1 LLTFIKMKMKKFA
14 ILFLFA
20 SLQYINAQQTQI
32 SVQDSR
38 VITTGV
44 PFLLVAADARAAG
57 MGDQGVAT
65 APDAFSQQWNPAK
78 YAFAIDKQG
87 FTASYTPYL
96 TDLVNDI
103 SLGQA
108 TYYNRINERSAFG
121 VSLRYFG
128 LGEIELRQNADDQA
142 QIVKP
147 NEIALDGSYALKLSE
162 RFSMAVAGRYI
173 RSQLRIPTEGSADA
187 KPASSF
193 AVDIAGYY
201 VGEEAA
207 FSDFNGRLRLG
218 FNFSNMGP
226 KINYDSGAS
235 DDNSA
240 NFLPAIMRI
249 GGGYDF
255 ILDDFNKVTLSVE
268 LAKLLVPTPQYRV
281 DPVSVNPVDS
291 NGNNVI
297 DPDETTAAATTNA
310 ANIVAA
316 NNENAS
322 NRADYNKINWVSGIF
337 SSFGDAPGGF
347 SEELKEFTY
356 SIGTEYVYQDS
367 FAFRLGYFHES
378 PIKGARKFFSLGAG
392 FKYNVVKVDV
402 SYLFSASKVKNPL
415 ENTLRFS
422 LSFNFGDK
430 YEDY

>member
-1 LLTFIKMKMKKFA
+1 MTMKKIA
-14 ILFLFA
+14 IVTVLLA
-20 SLQYINAQQTQI
+20 SQFINAQ
-32 SVQDSR
+32 QDSR

-44 PFLLVAADARAAG
+44 PFLLVAADARSAG
-57 MGDQGVAT
+57 MADQGVAT
-65 APDAFSQQWNPAK
+65 SMDAYSQQWNPAK
-78 YAFAIDKQG
+78 YAFALDKQG
-87 FTASYTPYL
+87 FTVSYTPYL

-108 TYYNRINERSAFG
+108 TYYNRFGADGRNAFA

-128 LGEIELRQNADDQA
+128 LGEIELRQNADDPA

-147 NEIALDGSYALKLSE
+147 NEMAIDGSYALKLSE
-162 RFSMAVAGRYI
+162 RFSMSVAGRYI
-173 RSQLRIPTEGSADA
+173 RSALRIPSGDTGDS

-193 AVDIAGYY
+193 AVDIAGFYQ
-201 VGEEAA
+201 GEETA

-218 FNFSNMGP
+218 FNFQNMGP
-226 KINYDSGAS
+226 KINYDAGQS

-240 NFLPAIMRI
+240 NFLPANMRL

-255 ILDDFNKVTLSVE
+255 ILDDFNKVSVSVE
-268 LAKLLVPTPQYRV
+268 FAKLLVPTPQSA
-281 DPVSVNPVDS
+281 DLD
-291 NGNNVI
+291 GDGLI
-297 DPDETTAAATTNA
+297 TTPE
-310 ANIVAA
+310 
-316 NNENAS
+316 ENALQQQ
-322 NRADYNKINWVSGIF
+322 NNADYNKINWVSGIF

-347 SEELKEFTY
+347 SEELREFTY
-356 SIGTEYVYQDS
+356 SVGAEYLYQDS
-367 FAFRLGYFHES
+367 FAFRLGYFNES

-402 SYLFSASKVKNPL
+402 SYLFSASQVKNPL

-430 YEDY
+430 YDDY